1 MGAGYLH
8 LRKRVNFLQARQGV
22 RAAHGH
28 IALEACHRGDDT
40 ACRIG
45 FTATRKLGN
54 SVMRNRARRRM
65 REMARAILVPRAEA
79 GMDYVLIARS
89 GICTASWPRLLD
101 DLSAALV
108 KLHAALYAQAARSGR
123 AKSDHASP

>member
-1 MGAGYLH
+1 MGAGFLH
-8 LRKRVNFLQARQGV
+8 LRKRAHFLQARQGV
-22 RAAHGH
+22 RAAQGH
-28 IALEACHRGDDT
+28 VALEASHRGDDT

-54 SVMRNRARRRM
+54 AVMRNRAKRRM
-65 REMARAILVPRAEA
+65 REMARAILVPRALN
-79 GMDYVLIARS
+79 GVDYVLIARG
-89 GICTASWPRLLD
+89 GICTANWPRLLD

-108 KLHAALYAQAARSGR
+108 KLHAALSAQAAKSGR